1 MIHARSVRLAAV
13 IVLGG
18 AVALAT
24 SACGG
29 PMQAGAAAVVQGQRT
44 TDATVQDQ
52 VASIV
57 SLVQHNNLQQGDI
70 TDAQRASLA
79 KAQINLLVQQ
89 AVWQRVADDH
99 GVTVSAADDAKEHTS
114 LVQQA
119 RTSIEQAQA
128 SAGGA
133 PFTGSDDEAVA
144 LADAESQSS
153 TGLSPSTVPIYTH
166 IQALIT
172 AVVNDTAGKLHVDPN
187 DQNSLP
193 ALQAAI
199 LPMLSKASTE
209 INVKISPRYG
219 SFDPATRQIVA
230 AQASW
235 IRPTAAQLAAAAA
248 AQQQQQP
255 QQ

>member
-18 AVALAT
+18 GVALAT

-44 TDATVQDQ
+44 TDATIQKQ

-57 SLVQHNNLQQGDI
+57 SLVQHNNPQQVDI
-70 TDAQRASLA
+70 NDAQRASLA

-89 AVWQRVADDH
+89 AVWQKVADDQ
-99 GVTVSAADDAKEHTS
+99 GVTVTAAADAKEHGS
-114 LVQQA
+114 LVEQA
-119 RTSIEQAQA
+119 RAA
-128 SAGGA
+128 LGGA
-133 PFTGSDDEAVA
+133 QFTGSDNEAVA

-153 TGLSPSTVPIYTH
+153 SGLAPSTVPIYTH
-166 IQALIT
+166 IQALVT
-172 AVVNDTAGKLHVDPN
+172 AVIDQQAKKLGVNPE

-193 ALQAAI
+193 ALQRAI
-199 LPMLSKASTE
+199 LPMLSKAATQ
-209 INVKISPRYG
+209 IDVKISPRYG

-230 AQASW
+230 AKTSW
-235 IRPTAAQLAAAAA
+235 IRPTAAQIAAAQA
-248 AQQQQQP
+248 AQQQQTQ
-255 QQ
+255 

>member
-13 IVLGG
+13 MVLGG

-79 KAQINLLVQQ
+79 KAQISLLVQQ

-99 GVTVSAADDAKEHTS
+99 GVTVTAADDAKEHAS
-114 LVQQA
+114 LVEQA
-119 RTSIEQAQA
+119 RA
-128 SAGGA
+128 SLGGA
-133 PFTGSDDEAVA
+133 QFTGSDDEAVA

-153 TGLSPSTVPIYTH
+153 SGLAPSTVPIYTH
-166 IQALIT
+166 VQSLVT
-172 AVVNDTAGKLHVDPN
+172 AVIDDQAGKLHVNPN

-199 LPMLSKASTE
+199 LPMLSKAATE

-235 IRPTAAQLAAAAA
+235 IRPTAAQIAAAAA

>member
-1 MIHARSVRLAAV
+1 MIQARSVRLAAV

-70 TDAQRASLA
+70 TDDQRAALG

-89 AVWQRVADDH
+89 AVWQKVADDH
-99 GVTVSAADDAKEHTS
+99 GVTVTAADDAKEHS
-114 LVQQA
+114 ALVEEA
-119 RTSIEQAQA
+119 RTSLGAQ
-128 SAGGA
+128 
-133 PFTGSDDEAVA
+133 FTGSDNEAVA
-144 LADAESQSS
+144 LADAESQQNASGLAPSS
-153 TGLSPSTVPIYTH
+153 VPVYSH
-166 IQALIT
+166 IQALVT
-172 AVVNDTAGKLHVDPN
+172 AVIDSQATKLHLDPN

-193 ALQAAI
+193 ALQQAI
-199 LPMLSKASTE
+199 LPMLSKAATE
-209 INVKISPRYG
+209 VTVKVSPRYG
-219 SFDPATRQIVA
+219 SYDPASRQVVA
-230 AQASW
+230 AKTSW
-235 IRPTAAQLAAAAA
+235 IRPTAAQIAAAAAA
-248 AQQQQQP
+248 AQQQQDSSQ
-255 QQ
+255 

>member
-13 IVLGG
+13 VVLGG

-44 TDATVQDQ
+44 TDATVQAQ

-57 SLVQHNNLQQGDI
+57 SLVQKNNLAQGDI

-89 AVWQRVADDH
+89 AVWQRVADDQ
-99 GVTVSAADDAKEHTS
+99 GVRVTAADDAKEHNN
-114 LVQQA
+114 LVEQA
-119 RTSIEQAQA
+119 RA
-128 SAGGA
+128 SLGGA
-133 PFTGSDDEAVA
+133 QFTGSDNEAVA

-153 TGLSPSTVPIYTH
+153 SGLAPSTVPVYTH
-166 IQALIT
+166 IQALVT
-172 AVVNDTAGKLHVDPN
+172 AVVGNQANKLRVDPN

-193 ALQAAI
+193 ALQSAI
-199 LPMLSKASTE
+199 LPMLSKAATE

-219 SFDPATRQIVA
+219 SFDPKTRQIVA

-235 IRPTAAQLAAAAA
+235 IRPTAAQLSAAAA
-248 AQQQQQP
+248 AQQQQP
-255 QQ
+255 Q

>member
-13 IVLGG
+13 VVLGG

-57 SLVQHNNLQQGDI
+57 SLVQHNSLQQGDI

-99 GVTVSAADDAKEHTS
+99 GVAVTAAEDTKEHTT
-114 LVQQA
+114 LVEQA
-119 RTSIEQAQA
+119 RSSLGAAQ
-128 SAGGA
+128 
-133 PFTGSDDEAVA
+133 FTGSDNEAVA

-153 TGLSPSTVPIYTH
+153 TGLAPSTVPIYTH

-172 AVVNDTAGKLHVDPN
+172 AVVGDTAGKLHVDPN

-199 LPMLSKASTE
+199 LPMLSKAATE
-209 INVKISPRYG
+209 VNVKISPRYG

-230 AQASW
+230 AKASW

-248 AQQQQQP
+248 AQQQP

>member
-1 MIHARSVRLAAV
+1 VIHARSVRLAAV

-57 SLVQHNNLQQGDI
+57 SLVQHNNPQQGDI

-99 GVTVSAADDAKEHTS
+99 GVTVTAADDAKEHNALVEQSRAS
-114 LVQQA
+114 L
-119 RTSIEQAQA
+119 
-128 SAGGA
+128 GGA
-133 PFTGSDDEAVA
+133 RFTGSDNEAVA

-153 TGLSPSTVPIYTH
+153 SGLAPSTVPIYTH
-166 IQALIT
+166 FQSLVT
-172 AVVNDTAGKLHVDPN
+172 AVIDDQAGKLHVDPN

-199 LPMLSKASTE
+199 VPMLSKAATE

-235 IRPTAAQLAAAAA
+235 IRPTAAQIAAAAA

>member
-99 GVTVSAADDAKEHTS
+99 GVVVSAADDAKEHTC
-114 LVQQA
+114 LVEQA
-119 RTSIEQAQA
+119 RA
-128 SAGGA
+128 SLGGA
-133 PFTGSDDEAVA
+133 QFTGSDNEAVA

-153 TGLSPSTVPIYTH
+153 SGLAPSTVPIYTH
-166 IQALIT
+166 LQSLVT
-172 AVVNDTAGKLHVDPN
+172 AVISDQAGKLHVDPN

-199 LPMLSKASTE
+199 LPMLSKAATE

-230 AQASW
+230 AQTSW
-235 IRPTAAQLAAAAA
+235 IRPTAAQIAAAAA